1 MNKKKK
7 DWEEPIYF
15 GNHKGFIKNTY
26 ILEINL
32 KTEAEHAFTLLITLD
47 KVISIIGTV
56 MATMKI

>member
-15 GNHKGFIKNTY
+15 GNHKGTTKNTY

-32 KTEAEHAFTLLITLD
+32 KTEAEHAFTLLINLD